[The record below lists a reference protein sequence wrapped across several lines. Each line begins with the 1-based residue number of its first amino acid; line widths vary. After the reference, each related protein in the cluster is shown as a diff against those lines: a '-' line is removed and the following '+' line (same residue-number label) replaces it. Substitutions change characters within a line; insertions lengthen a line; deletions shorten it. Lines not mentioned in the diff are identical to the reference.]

1 MAVNLFPGITFT
13 KKQRSRSYLRVL
25 FGVEDF
31 TPNSVLFFLERKTL
45 LSDSSLLTPP
55 PRKPE
60 RQFILIHS
68 HIRGDRGGSMHLNTQ
83 HPVKYSCGFNRF

>member
-1 MAVNLFPGITFT
+1 MAVNLFPGITIT

-31 TPNSVLFFLERKTL
+31 TPNSVLFFLEHKTL

-60 RQFILIHS
+60 RQFTRSLLFILTLEVT
-68 HIRGDRGGSMHLNTQ
+68 GEGLCT
-83 HPVKYSCGFNRF
+83 